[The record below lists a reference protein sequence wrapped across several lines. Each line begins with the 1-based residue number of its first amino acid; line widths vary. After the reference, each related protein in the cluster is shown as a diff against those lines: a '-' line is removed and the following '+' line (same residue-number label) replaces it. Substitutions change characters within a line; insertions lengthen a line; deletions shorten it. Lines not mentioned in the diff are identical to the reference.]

1 MHTGPDTGYLV
12 AVDRPDNYTCAV
24 LRLDAPPTY
33 FPFILSMSAF
43 LMKKKKINK
52 FFFLNI

>member
-43 LMKKKKINK
+43 LMKKKKINN
-52 FFFLNI
+52 FFF